1 MAVRRPLV
9 LIDGRLTELPAG
21 DTLAGSGSGGGVIVS
36 PTEPA
41 SPAEGMQWLDTTTGV
56 QATYVDGAWGEFAP
70 VGKSAYELAVAEGF
84 VGDIN
89 AWLAS
94 LTGPQG
100 PSGTY
105 IQQTDP
111 LAASP
116 YIWFKTNVDGK
127 VIDILKG

>member
-1 MAVRRPLV
+1 MAIESLRD
-9 LIDGRLTELPAG
+9 ISKAG
-21 DTLAGSGSGGGVIVS
+21 TSAFAVTSGGVIVS

-41 SPAEGMQWLDTTTGV
+41 SPTEGMQWLDTTTGV

-70 VGKSAYELAVAEGF
+70 VGKSAYELAVADGF

-89 AWLAS
+89 SWLAS